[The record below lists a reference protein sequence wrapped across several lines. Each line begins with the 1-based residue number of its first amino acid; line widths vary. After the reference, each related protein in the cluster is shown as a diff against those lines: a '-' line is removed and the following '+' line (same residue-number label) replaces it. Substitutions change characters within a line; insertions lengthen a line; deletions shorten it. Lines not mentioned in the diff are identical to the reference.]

1 MMHSQRLGLISEWP
15 LRRLDRLVTMTVENF
30 DASLSRLKSGSVN
43 VSDSGAF
50 PEPGAAS
57 VQLLFSDGS
66 RLRADYWRIVKGEK
80 AGVSSFDHRQQ
91 YGLPSPIDAI
101 VHLQEEL
108 QDKTVT
114 DARLDERT
122 GDLLFRFTGGL
133 EFQVFNFTGSEV
145 WEIHFPN
152 GTGEYS
158 PYAR

>member
-1 MMHSQRLGLISEWP
+1 M
-15 LRRLDRLVTMTVENF
+15 VVKNF
-30 DASLSRLKSGSVN
+30 DASLSNLKGTSVK
-43 VSDSGAF
+43 VSAPEAF
-50 PEPGAAS
+50 PEPGAAT
-57 VQLLFSDGS
+57 VQLLFSEGS

-80 AGVSSFDHRQQ
+80 ADVSSFEHRQQ

-108 QDKTVT
+108 QDKFVA
-114 DARLDERT
+114 DVRLDKRT
-122 GDLLFRFTGGL
+122 GDLLFRFTDDL
-133 EFQVFNFTGSEV
+133 EFQVFNFTGYEV